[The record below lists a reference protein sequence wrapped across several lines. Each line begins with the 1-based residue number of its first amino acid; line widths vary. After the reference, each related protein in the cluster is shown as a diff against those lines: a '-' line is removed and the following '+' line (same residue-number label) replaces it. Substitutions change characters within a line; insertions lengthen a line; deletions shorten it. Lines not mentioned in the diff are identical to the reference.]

1 VFSFSNGGYIT
12 RINGAFL
19 RQLDF
24 TEEEIVGKK
33 KLEDLLTVGSKI
45 FFQTHFYPLI
55 KMQKK
60 ADEIF
65 LSFLTKHKTEIPVL
79 LNVALYDDGDSFEI
93 FCGGMRISQRNRF
106 EKELLEAKKIA
117 EKALDDNV
125 ELIEIRNQLQAT
137 QFELEMQL
145 RNLTGKKI
153 DQKELSKVLSHDL
166 QEPLRKIGLYS
177 SRLLFHKHLDLHSES
192 IEDLRKIAGFAN
204 KVRELLDNLEKFNS
218 LDNKVI
224 RYTQIDLAEVIEAAK
239 NYSGLVSDKIE
250 IELIDKAF
258 GANQTKTFNS
268 DFKLLVRLLNELIK
282 NAIRFKN
289 PAVGILAIKIT
300 ADLITDNV
308 FTEIKGK
315 YKYEECLRLTFEDN
329 GIGNNFNTGNAFE
342 LFRKSGAIADELGI
356 GLAYCRR
363 IVQLLSGKITV
374 ASKKNHGTIFTIT
387 LPLQQRLE
395 TVVKRPG

>member
-1 VFSFSNGGYIT
+1 MPCYAFSFSNEGYIT
-12 RINGAFL
+12 RINSMLL

-24 TEEEIVGKK
+24 TEDEVIGHK

-60 ADEIF
+60 ANEIF

-79 LNVALYDDGDSFEI
+79 LNVALYENGDTFEI
-93 FCGGMRISQRNRF
+93 HCGGMQISQRNRF

-125 ELIEIRNQLQAT
+125 ELIEIRNQLQAS

-145 RNLTGKKI
+145 RNLSGKKI

-177 SRLLFHKHLDLHSES
+177 SRLLFHKHTDLHPES
-192 IEDLRKIAGFAN
+192 IEDLRKVMGFAN

-218 LDNKVI
+218 LDNKKI
-224 RYTQIDLAEVIEAAK
+224 RYMPIDLAEVIEAAK

-250 IELIDKAF
+250 IDLIDNAF
-258 GANQTKTFNS
+258 GTNQPKTFNS
-268 DFKLLVRLLNELIK
+268 DFKLLVRLLNELIE
-282 NAIRFKN
+282 NSIRFKN
-289 PAVGILAIKIT
+289 PAVENLEIKIT
-300 ADLITDNV
+300 TDLINDNI

-315 YKYEECLRLTFEDN
+315 YQYEECLRITFADN
-329 GIGNNFNTGNAFE
+329 GIGNNFSATNAFE

-363 IVQLLSGKITV
+363 IVQLLGGKIMV
-374 ASKKNHGTIFTIT
+374 SSKENLGTIFTIT
-387 LPLQQRLE
+387 LPL
-395 TVVKRPG
+395 K

>member
-1 VFSFSNGGYIT
+1 MPCYAFSFSNEGYIT
-12 RINGAFL
+12 RINSMLL

-24 TEEEIVGKK
+24 TEDEVIGHK

-60 ADEIF
+60 ANEIF

-79 LNVALYDDGDSFEI
+79 LNVALYENGDTFEI
-93 FCGGMRISQRNRF
+93 HCGGMQISQRNRF

-125 ELIEIRNQLQAT
+125 ELIEIRNQLQAS

-145 RNLTGKKI
+145 RNLSGKKI

-177 SRLLFHKHLDLHSES
+177 SRLLFHKHTDLHPES
-192 IEDLRKIAGFAN
+192 IEDLRKIMGFAN

-218 LDNKVI
+218 LDNKKI
-224 RYTQIDLAEVIEAAK
+224 RYTPIDLAEVIEAAK

-250 IELIDKAF
+250 IDLIDNAF
-258 GANQTKTFNS
+258 GTNQPKTFNS
-268 DFKLLVRLLNELIK
+268 DFKLLVRLLNELIE
-282 NAIRFKN
+282 NSIRFKN
-289 PAVGILAIKIT
+289 PAVENLEIKIT
-300 ADLITDNV
+300 TDLINDNI

-315 YKYEECLRLTFEDN
+315 YQYEECLRITFADN
-329 GIGNNFNTGNAFE
+329 GIGNNFSATNAFE

-363 IVQLLSGKITV
+363 IVQLLGGKIMV
-374 ASKKNHGTIFTIT
+374 SSKKNLGTIFTIT
-387 LPLQQRLE
+387 LPL
-395 TVVKRPG
+395 K